1 LLKQASLQKKAEAS
15 WKPYSRLNQPDLS
28 QLQLSWLLDAS
39 SLTQR
44 LILASGGKFQVEVI
58 SEQWIKPMLSERN
71 LLGMSHNMFARVR
84 HVRLLC
90 KGKPCVFARTVIP
103 YGTLQGPVRRLLML
117 GNKSLGAVLFSDR
130 SMQRGEIEIAS
141 ISKNNNLYSQ
151 AMQGLKQA
159 VSHVCGRRSVF
170 YLSGKP
176 LLVNEIFL
184 PAINDLK

>member
-71 LLGMSHNMFARVR
+71 LLGMSHNMYGCYAKVSLACSRERLFLTVR
-84 HVRLLC
+84 CR
-90 KGKPCVFARTVIP
+90 
-103 YGTLQGPVRRLLML
+103 GPLDV
-117 GNKSLGAVLFSDR
+117 
-130 SMQRGEIEIAS
+130 
-141 ISKNNNLYSQ
+141 Y
-151 AMQGLKQA
+151 
-159 VSHVCGRRSVF
+159 
-170 YLSGKP
+170 
-176 LLVNEIFL
+176 
-184 PAINDLK
+184 